1 MSHRFDPTILREY
14 DIRGIV
20 GTTLFPAD
28 AHALGRVFARVLAE
42 AGGRRAAVGYDG
54 RLTSPELESTLVE
67 GLAAGGADVVR
78 IGRGPTPM
86 LYFAAATPGD
96 YGGVDGGIMVTGS
109 HNPPDHNGFKLV
121 LGGKPFFGEAI
132 QRAGQMALALGP
144 AGAARGRV
152 EEHSVFDDYVARLAQ
167 DYDGTR
173 PLSVAWDC
181 GNGATGEVVT
191 RLVERLPGRHILLN
205 ETIDGT
211 FPAHHPDP
219 TVPAN
224 LAQLQRAVKA
234 ERCDLGIAFDGD
246 GDRIGVI
253 DAKGRIV
260 WGDQLLIVLARD
272 VLRRHPGAP
281 IIADVKASQVLFDE
295 IVSAGGKPLMSQ
307 TGHSLIKAR
316 LAETGAPLAGE
327 MSGHI
332 FFADGYYGFDD
343 AVYVAVRLLGVLA
356 RADERLDQMLD
367 KLPAVFNTP
376 ELRLPCD
383 DTRKFAVVEEVR
395 ERLRRRGA
403 DMVDIDGVRVRDADG
418 WWLLRASNTQ
428 AAVVVR
434 AEFDEPSRARP
445 PQREACRGTRA
456 ERAGAAGGVRFRAAS
471 GSSCTALTPS
481 QTLPHQGGGPLSALS
496 FICTPPPRW
505 GRVGVGV
512 MCAECVPSVENRFTR
527 SRSSGRRGAP
537 PSRRPLCGGAR
548 YRPPAR
554 PSR

>member
-1 MSHRFDPTILREY
+1 MPHRFNPTILREY

-28 AHALGRVFARVLAE
+28 ATALGRVFGKVVAE
-42 AGGRRAAVGYDG
+42 AVDLQPTGVSPGRRRVAVGYDG
-54 RLTSPELESTLVE
+54 RLTSPELEAALID
-67 GLAAGGADVVR
+67 GLTEDGADVVR

-86 LYFAAATPGD
+86 LYFAAATL
-96 YGGVDGGIMVTGS
+96 GVDAGIMVTGS

-132 QRAGQMALALGP
+132 QKLGQMALALDP
-144 AGAARGRV
+144 AAAARGRV
-152 EEHSVFDDYVARLAQ
+152 EEHSVFNDYVERLAQ

-191 RLVERLPGRHILLN
+191 RLVQLLPGRHILLN

-219 TVPAN
+219 TVPEN
-224 LAQLQRAVKA
+224 LIQLQRAVKD

-246 GDRIGVI
+246 GDRIGVV
-253 DAKGRIV
+253 DARGRIL

-272 VLRRHPGAP
+272 VLTRHPGAP

-295 IVSAGGKPLMSQ
+295 IERAGGKPMMSQ

-343 AVYVAVRLLGVLA
+343 ATYVAVRLLGVLA
-356 RADERLDQMLD
+356 RADESLDQMLD
-367 KLPAVFNTP
+367 KLPPVFNTP
-376 ELRLPCD
+376 ELRVPCD

-395 ERLRRRGA
+395 DRLRERGA
-403 DMVDIDGVRVRDADG
+403 DMVDIDGVRVRNSDG

-428 AAVVVR
+428 AVVVVR
-434 AEFDEPSRARP
+434 AESTSQAGLDRLKERLAAELAPS
-445 PQREACRGTRA
+445 GL
-456 ERAGAAGGVRFRAAS
+456 
-471 GSSCTALTPS
+471 AL
-481 QTLPHQGGGPLSALS
+481 
-496 FICTPPPRW
+496 
-505 GRVGVGV
+505 
-512 MCAECVPSVENRFTR
+512 
-527 SRSSGRRGAP
+527 
-537 PSRRPLCGGAR
+537 
-548 YRPPAR
+548 PAY
-554 PSR
+554 